1 MYIYFSWTL
10 TCLYNKHFILIAP
23 KIDISNFKNFKFEF
37 SDVHVEFTQ
46 ALLYIIPNTFPHYL
60 LQLLQ
65 NVWHKKE
72 KFESF
77 FCIHF

>member
-1 MYIYFSWTL
+1 
-10 TCLYNKHFILIAP
+10 
-23 KIDISNFKNFKFEF
+23 
-37 SDVHVEFTQ
+37 VHVEFAQ

-60 LQLLQ
+60 LQLRQ